1 MEPQAAKVSTA
12 PLSYGAWKLSSTTGP
27 GRTSP
32 SHIQIPSRLC
42 NLQSKPRIAS
52 SHSHV
57 GVSTQAA
64 GIESATNKTQFKVQ
78 QDNPPGPS
86 FLGSSRQKAWE
97 NEGSNRDKG
106 TTDEHGPNA
115 KKTVSFSS
123 KMPLYKH
130 TLTIRSPPS
139 EHVQPTCPEPI
150 EILNE
155 GDFDD
160 TDADNS
166 LLLLNRNGFR
176 HSAMTD
182 TKASVLEAM
191 SALEGALRMMQKKQ
205 QHLQQEHENAM
216 HEIREQ
222 HRLELSRERER
233 LQNQIL
239 TLSKMNKTKSD
250 TAQQTVEALEQRLA
264 AKNAECSNLKA
275 EFDAKSVALESEES
289 LEKSKAALLQA
300 QVESLQSQL
309 AAKDREIRDLT
320 SKLATES
327 SQKLRLELSSQE
339 EKQQLMAVLTA
350 TQQQTASLEHQLS
363 CLNRELTLSRKPQQ
377 KQTPPTPDT
386 EGLTKLVKLSQMDV
400 ERLQRLLSEERQKFS
415 KLQEREVTVRSQ
427 LEEYQKSKA
436 VLSKEL
442 TETKKKKQDYSS
454 TEVVCRGNKFAE
466 GVEALKCSGK
476 ELQTRN
482 AMLRADLR
490 ATQEIQ
496 HSLERKISLL
506 EQTFQGHSS
515 SKYCNLCLTC
525 ASY

>member
-1 MEPQAAKVSTA
+1 
-12 PLSYGAWKLSSTTGP
+12 
-27 GRTSP
+27 
-32 SHIQIPSRLC
+32 
-42 NLQSKPRIAS
+42 
-52 SHSHV
+52 
-57 GVSTQAA
+57 
-64 GIESATNKTQFKVQ
+64 
-78 QDNPPGPS
+78 
-86 FLGSSRQKAWE
+86 
-97 NEGSNRDKG
+97 
-106 TTDEHGPNA
+106 
-115 KKTVSFSS
+115 
-123 KMPLYKH
+123 
-130 TLTIRSPPS
+130 
-139 EHVQPTCPEPI
+139 
-150 EILNE
+150 
-155 GDFDD
+155 
-160 TDADNS
+160 
-166 LLLLNRNGFR
+166 
-176 HSAMTD
+176 
-182 TKASVLEAM
+182 
-191 SALEGALRMMQKKQ
+191 
-205 QHLQQEHENAM
+205 
-216 HEIREQ
+216 
-222 HRLELSRERER
+222 
-233 LQNQIL
+233 
-239 TLSKMNKTKSD
+239 
-250 TAQQTVEALEQRLA
+250 
-264 AKNAECSNLKA
+264 
-275 EFDAKSVALESEES
+275 
-289 LEKSKAALLQA
+289 
-300 QVESLQSQL
+300 
-309 AAKDREIRDLT
+309 
-320 SKLATES
+320 
-327 SQKLRLELSSQE
+327 
-339 EKQQLMAVLTA
+339 MAVLTA